1 MRRWLTIPALAVL
14 FCGALLCSAP
24 ASAQTSRDDD
34 DRFEDEDDQD
44 IDRFALAIGAGFVEP
59 TGDVENYLMASLR
72 IRVSGRDGGD
82 RNRNGRGGNRGGEE
96 GISGYIEP
104 EVGYWEASGKA
115 GEVSGSDLL
124 LGANLVGVVPF
135 GNVDTFFGV
144 GAGVHFIDT
153 SLLENDPFADDS
165 ETKLGGN
172 AHFGLDLYITDNFSA
187 FGAGRFDLV
196 QGSEDS
202 VQSKVYLGLRGR
214 F

>member
-1 MRRWLTIPALAVL
+1 MRRWLTIPALAL
-14 FCGALLCSAP
+14 AALLCGGL
-24 ASAQTSRDDD
+24 ASAQSLQDD
-34 DRFEDEDDQD
+34 DRYEEEDEGRDE
-44 IDRFALAIGAGFVEP
+44 DRFAFGIGAGFVEP

-72 IRVSGRDGGD
+72 IRVSGRDRD
-82 RNRNGRGGNRGGEE
+82 DRNGRDDSGRGRNPGGDE

-104 EVGYWEASGKA
+104 EVGYWERSGKA
-115 GEVSGSDLL
+115 GEVSGSDTL
-124 LGANLVGVVPF
+124 LGINLLGVVPF

-172 AHFGLDLYITDNFSA
+172 AQFGLDLYITDKLSA
-187 FGAGRFDLV
+187 FGVGRFDLV
-196 QGSEDS
+196 QGSADN
-202 VQSKVYLGLRGR
+202 VQSKVYLGLRAR